1 MAPIKY
7 RAKTEDGFEENFVK
21 QVLLDKGF
29 KEKDIKTITMQ
40 EVDVIVYHWQDETGV
55 KESTNEQDAINSGLF
70 YQIRTEKQFIDNV
83 NN

>member
-7 RAKTEDGFEENFVK
+7 RAKTNDGFEENFDK

-29 KEKDIKTITMQ
+29 KEKDIKTVTMQ
-40 EVDVIVYHWQDETGV
+40 EVDVIIYHWQDETGV
-55 KESTNEQDAINSGLF
+55 HESTNEQDAINSGLF

-83 NN
+83 N